1 MLSEEFEMETRWV
14 YEDGLW
20 FSIVQEWT
28 VVCRLHCGHTCK
40 AVGKL
45 CATDV
50 IWHNAQSNVF
60 LKAVHDTQERG
71 VEKSVHVFSIW
82 DLKFSLKPQ
91 QRWRLQT
98 ASISIIY
105 WRNCYVIGENK
116 GEGVVAVAAEEC
128 GIVSV
133 KGWCTA
139 GETVSLPPRSWFSAP
154 PSLVAALRS
163 NTHTVSLCL
172 CAKCCR
178 CVGHMLGY
186 WKGKNYNSFLNL
198 DFFLM

>member
-28 VVCRLHCGHTCK
+28 VVCRLYCGHTCK

-71 VEKSVHVFSIW
+71 VEKSVHVF
-82 DLKFSLKPQ
+82 
-91 QRWRLQT
+91 
-98 ASISIIY
+98 
-105 WRNCYVIGENK
+105 
-116 GEGVVAVAAEEC
+116 
-128 GIVSV
+128 
-133 KGWCTA
+133 
-139 GETVSLPPRSWFSAP
+139 
-154 PSLVAALRS
+154 
-163 NTHTVSLCL
+163 
-172 CAKCCR
+172 
-178 CVGHMLGY
+178 
-186 WKGKNYNSFLNL
+186 
-198 DFFLM
+198 